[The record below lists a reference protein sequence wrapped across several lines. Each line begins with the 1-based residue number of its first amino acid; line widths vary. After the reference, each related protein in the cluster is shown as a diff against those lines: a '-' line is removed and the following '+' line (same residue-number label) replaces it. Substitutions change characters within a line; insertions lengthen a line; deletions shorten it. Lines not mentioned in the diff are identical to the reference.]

1 MPLTPERHATLVD
14 TLPLLAGPADAGARA
29 GLLAEAAHAA
39 TGAGVVVVILA
50 EDGTV
55 QVTAGSDEGCRRLAR
70 LEPAF
75 GTRSASSAAP
85 AELDL
90 EAAPDSKGCLARW
103 ARAAVALGWGWAH
116 AVPLP
121 ARGPGDPAGAVVL
134 LTRLGVRP
142 SPADLHDAATLAAV
156 AAAGLAQQRALDRER
171 HRAAQFATALE
182 SRVVIEQAKGILAER
197 GGLDPEAAFGRLR
210 SFARSVRR
218 QLHEIARDVVAG
230 TATDDVLAHL
240 SGRALPRPGTREGQ
254 PDTGAGPSARSA
266 PPDREAL

>member
-1 MPLTPERHATLVD
+1 MPLTPERHAALVD
-14 TLPLLAGPADAGARA
+14 TLPLLAGPADTAARAELLAGAV
-29 GLLAEAAHAA
+29 HAT

-55 QVTAGSDEGCRRLAR
+55 HVATGSDEGCRHLAR

-75 GTRSASSAAP
+75 GARSARSATQV
-85 AELDL
+85 ELDL
-90 EAAPDSKGCLARW
+90 EAPGSRGGLARW
-103 ARAAVALGWGWAH
+103 AGAAARLGWGRAH
-116 AVPLP
+116 AIPLP
-121 ARGPGDPAGAVVL
+121 ARTPGDPAGAVVL

-142 SPADLHDAATLAAV
+142 SPADLRDAATLAAV
-156 AAAGLAQQRALDRER
+156 AAAGLAQQLAVDRER
-171 HRAAQFATALE
+171 RRVAQFATALE

-210 SFARSVRR
+210 GFARSARR

-240 SGRALPRPGTREGQ
+240 SGRPLPRPGTREGQ

-266 PPDREAL
+266 PPNQEAL